1 VVTDPGDGSARVGRV
16 SFNWVGLAVTDL
28 ARSRRF
34 YEELLGFTYE
44 RELAPADK
52 PTSKLCQV
60 DEPVNL
66 TAVYLKLD
74 GFVLELLHFD
84 REGNPPSRN
93 RSMNEPGFTH
103 LSVNVENIGT
113 VVARVPGYGGTV
125 LADTDLGVAVLIR
138 DPDGQLIELL
148 AG

>member
-1 VVTDPGDGSARVGRV
+1 VVTDPGDGSGRVGRV

-52 PTSKLCQV
+52 PTSTLCQV

-103 LSVNVENIGT
+103 LSVNVEDIGT
-113 VVARVPGYGGTV
+113 VVARVPEHGGTV
-125 LADTDLGVAVLIR
+125 LADTDLGVAILIR

>member
-1 VVTDPGDGSARVGRV
+1 VVTDQGDGSVRAGRV

-52 PTSKLCQV
+52 PTSKLLQV
-60 DEPVNL
+60 AEPVNL

-84 REGNPPSRN
+84 REGNPPSRH

-103 LSVNVENIGT
+103 LSVNVEDIGT
-113 VVARVPGYGGTV
+113 VVARVPSYGGTV
-125 LADTDLGVAVLIR
+125 LGDTDLGVAVLIR

>member
-1 VVTDPGDGSARVGRV
+1 VVTDQGDGSVRAGRV

-52 PTSKLCQV
+52 PTSKLLQV

-84 REGNPPSRN
+84 REGNPPSRH

-103 LSVNVENIGT
+103 LSVNVEDIGT
-113 VVARVPGYGGTV
+113 VVARVPRYGGTV
-125 LADTDLGVAVLIR
+125 LGDTDLGVAVLIR